1 MQPNNLLL
9 TLQDAGDLV
18 KEVLHAAA
26 CGERVACILLN
37 SGIFN
42 SIFGATRGHMTTT
55 TALGQRTMK
64 ETLPGPSE
72 STS

>member
-9 TLQDAGDLV
+9 TLQGAGDLV
-18 KEVLHAAA
+18 NEVLRTAAR
-26 CGERVACILLN
+26 GEHVACIRLN

-42 SIFGATRGHMTTT
+42 SIFGGTRGHMTTT

-72 STS
+72 SAS